1 MSNSLTLVQGAWA
14 LLSAGAVV
22 FAYLLGKTVGADH
35 ERARIVASKRNTD
48 KTRRAS

>member
-1 MSNSLTLVQGAWA
+1 MITFAQGAWA
-14 LLSAGAVV
+14 ILITAVIIS
-22 FAYLLGKTVGADH
+22 AYLLGKTVGADQ